1 MIAFYIVVR
10 SKTYEN
16 TQCGK
21 SKHLLEEFLQES
33 MLVHSTNHLSVKKLI
48 SRKFCWKI
56 HNFYTVTTVA
66 SYRRGI
72 AMTSFFCWP
81 SFLRKRPTTFKF
93 RLSVVRRIVVP
104 WCLKVRDSSS
114 VGRRFLYKIFVQKI
128 KAKPKSGLMRK
139 KQKLQTNYEKG
150 FFCSSYSVLGVAI
163 LYLLWFLINV

>member
-16 TQCGK
+16 TQCEK
-21 SKHLLEEFLQES
+21 SKNSLEKYFQES
-33 MLVHSTNHLSVKKLI
+33 MLVHCTNHLSVKKIDFAEFLLKNGKSKI
-48 SRKFCWKI
+48 SYFLHCDD
-56 HNFYTVTTVA
+56 
-66 SYRRGI
+66 RRILSSGYCDDVL
-72 AMTSFFCWP
+72 FCWP

-150 FFCSSYSVLGVAI
+150 FFVARTVF
-163 LYLLWFLINV
+163 WV

>member
-1 MIAFYIVVR
+1 MWKKQKFTLRIFPRINVSTLNKSFISEKNWFHGIFVEKVR
-10 SKTYEN
+10 VI
-16 TQCGK
+16 
-21 SKHLLEEFLQES
+21 F
-33 MLVHSTNHLSVKKLI
+33 
-48 SRKFCWKI
+48 

>member
-1 MIAFYIVVR
+1 MIIR
-10 SKTYEN
+10 
-16 TQCGK
+16 
-21 SKHLLEEFLQES
+21 
-33 MLVHSTNHLSVKKLI
+33 VK
-48 SRKFCWKI
+48 F
-56 HNFYTVTTVA
+56 HNFHTVTTVA

-72 AMTSFFCWP
+72 AMMSFFVGLL
-81 SFLRKRPTTFKF
+81 LRKRPTTFEF

-150 FFCSSYSVLGVAI
+150 FFVARTVF
-163 LYLLWFLINV
+163 WV